1 MFQNKKLWII
11 LFFVIVIIGGGYY
24 YYSNFYRSTNTEA
37 ETPTVQTA
45 VARRGNLTVFASGAG
60 SVVPASEIGVGFDE
74 SGTLIEILVNVGDK
88 VKVGEVI
95 ARLDTGQSEAEIALS
110 MAQAEL
116 NLLNAQQALDEIYAS
131 ADMEAALTLQ
141 AVEDA
146 ERDLEDLS
154 NVDLRQAQALQAI
167 AEAEEALAEAQRYY
181 NNVRTTANQ
190 FTIDSAYSE
199 LVLAED
205 QLKDAKERFEIYADK
220 PDGNLDKANAQLQ
233 LSSVQ
238 AAYDSALRNYNYVTS
253 TGSDLDKAL
262 TDADLLAA
270 QAQLAEAQKEW
281 NRIKDGPTPGEV
293 ALAEAQ
299 LKVAQAEWEILK
311 DGADPADIALT
322 EAQLANAEANLALAL
337 EEQAIVELV
346 APLDGTIMDIS
357 VSVGEKVG
365 TSAIITLADL
375 SQPVLEVYLDETDLN
390 KVGINFEVEVIFDA
404 LPDDVYIG
412 HIIEVDPSLQN
423 VSNVQVVR
431 VLAMLDADS
440 FAKPQNL
447 PVGLNASVDVIG
459 GRAEGAV
466 LVPVEALLELSPGEY
481 AVFVVEDG
489 EPKLRIVTVGLM
501 DFTSAE
507 IITGLDAGEVVT
519 TGIVET
525 E

>member
-199 LVLAED
+199 LV
-205 QLKDAKERFEIYADK
+205 
-220 PDGNLDKANAQLQ
+220 
-233 LSSVQ
+233 
-238 AAYDSALRNYNYVTS
+238 
-253 TGSDLDKAL
+253 
-262 TDADLLAA
+262 
-270 QAQLAEAQKEW
+270 
-281 NRIKDGPTPGEV
+281 
-293 ALAEAQ
+293 
-299 LKVAQAEWEILK
+299 
-311 DGADPADIALT
+311 
-322 EAQLANAEANLALAL
+322 
-337 EEQAIVELV
+337 
-346 APLDGTIMDIS
+346 
-357 VSVGEKVG
+357 
-365 TSAIITLADL
+365 
-375 SQPVLEVYLDETDLN
+375 
-390 KVGINFEVEVIFDA
+390 
-404 LPDDVYIG
+404 
-412 HIIEVDPSLQN
+412 
-423 VSNVQVVR
+423 
-431 VLAMLDADS
+431 
-440 FAKPQNL
+440 
-447 PVGLNASVDVIG
+447 
-459 GRAEGAV
+459 
-466 LVPVEALLELSPGEY
+466 
-481 AVFVVEDG
+481 
-489 EPKLRIVTVGLM
+489 
-501 DFTSAE
+501 
-507 IITGLDAGEVVT
+507 
-519 TGIVET
+519 
-525 E
+525 